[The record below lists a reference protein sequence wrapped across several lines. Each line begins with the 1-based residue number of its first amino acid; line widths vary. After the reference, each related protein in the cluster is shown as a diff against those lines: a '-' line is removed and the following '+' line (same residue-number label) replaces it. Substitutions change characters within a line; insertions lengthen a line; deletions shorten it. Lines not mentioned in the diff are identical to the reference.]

1 MGSIV
6 KSVFGGGGGGG
17 SQQAPSSGG
26 SQFTQSVIREA
37 PGIEERK
44 IE

>member
-6 KSVFGGGGGGG
+6 KSVFGGG
-17 SQQAPSSGG
+17 SSAPAPSSGGGSG

-37 PGIEERK
+37 ARIVTGK
-44 IE
+44 L